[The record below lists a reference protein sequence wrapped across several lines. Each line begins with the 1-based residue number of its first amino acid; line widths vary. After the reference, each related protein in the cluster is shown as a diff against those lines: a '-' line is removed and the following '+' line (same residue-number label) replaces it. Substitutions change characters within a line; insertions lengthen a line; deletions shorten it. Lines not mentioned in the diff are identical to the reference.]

1 MSRDQILT
9 RHAITTRAHLR
20 KRAARRE
27 EDSSEQ
33 PLERP
38 HAVLLGASS
47 PFRLSVNRTQATR
60 SSCDMASLAP
70 PPFERGRARTRCT
83 ATNRPLRYV
92 RCTIVKRRDPSAT
105 HTAVSNGRPRS
116 RRRRW
121 RLRCEE
127 ATRSVCDTHCQI
139 RPNLGDE
146 AARARVERGRRR
158 RVARGLLPRTQF
170 LSVPRR
176 FHDSYAAVA
185 RTRPFAV
192 RSPPTVPLSSTAVP
206 RRLRGGCA
214 RARALPCTLCCWPK
228 SAFDLA
234 VLLLA
239 SSSSSIGRPAKSAI
253 SSTIRWRCHH
263 ETA

>member
-1 MSRDQILT
+1 
-9 RHAITTRAHLR
+9 
-20 KRAARRE
+20 
-27 EDSSEQ
+27 
-33 PLERP
+33 
-38 HAVLLGASS
+38 
-47 PFRLSVNRTQATR
+47 
-60 SSCDMASLAP
+60 MASLAQ
-70 PPFERGRARTRCT
+70 PPFERPRSQCT

-92 RCTIVKRRDPSAT
+92 RCKA
-105 HTAVSNGRPRS
+105 
-116 RRRRW
+116 
-121 RLRCEE
+121 

-158 RVARGLLPRTQF
+158 RMARGLLPRTQF

-192 RSPPTVPLSSTAVP
+192 RTPPPTVPLSSTAVP

-253 SSTIRWRCHH
+253 SSTMRWRCHH